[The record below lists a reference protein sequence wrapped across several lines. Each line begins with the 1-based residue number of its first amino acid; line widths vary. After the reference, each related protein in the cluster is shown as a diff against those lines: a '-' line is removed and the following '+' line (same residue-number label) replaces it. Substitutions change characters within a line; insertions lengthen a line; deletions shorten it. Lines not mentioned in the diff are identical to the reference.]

1 MSRAIFASL
10 LRAVMLPLAFVL
22 LQLLVRGVLL
32 PAMRHPEAPVSAV
45 LGQGACAGLGGYGVG
60 VRGVGADGS
69 PGQGGVDDPPVGF
82 GAGLSEDG
90 VFQLERVRGGLLWRV
105 IYFALRA
112 VWLVVAWVWGRVRS
126 RVQGDVCQALAGLC
140 DDPEFLHAADCAAL
154 FE

>member
-1 MSRAIFASL
+1 VL
-10 LRAVMLPLAFVL
+10 LPLAFVL

-32 PAMRHPEAPVSAV
+32 PVMRHPEAPVSAV
-45 LGQGACAGLGGYGVG
+45 LGRGVCAGVGGYGGGVGAGLGGGG
-60 VRGVGADGS
+60 EAFAS

-90 VFQLERVRGGLLWRV
+90 VFQLERVRVGLLWRV

-112 VWLVVAWVWGRVRS
+112 VWLVVVWVWGRVRS
-126 RVQGDVCQALAGLC
+126 RVQGEVCQALAVLC
-140 DDPEFLHAADCAAL
+140 DDPAILHAADCAAL